1 MVNSRNCNP
10 QCGKV
15 LTRCKISRCHKLFPF
30 PWFSPTLQPAQ
41 PPSSMLSFSSST
53 LLYYISRSFGYRN
66 IDDRHRNP
74 YINIREIIW
83 LGNQLTWTWW
93 TWTTTRTTT
102 RTTTTSTVTTRTT
115 TRGQCNNVI
124 VTLFN
129 IIIINTMRTMTT
141 MMRIY
146 TLQCIA

>member
-30 PWFSPTLQPAQ
+30 LWFSPTLQPAL

-83 LGNQLTWTWW
+83 LGNQLLLKLLWFLEKRKRRWPALSW
-93 TWTTTRTTT
+93 SRL
-102 RTTTTSTVTTRTT
+102 SSNFVKYFENTVLIIYYP
-115 TRGQCNNVI
+115 NVFSSI
-124 VTLFN
+124 SIQHQLTH
-129 IIIINTMRTMTT
+129 
-141 MMRIY
+141 
-146 TLQCIA
+146 